1 MLFSLRN
8 MKFSSGEDIE
18 ASAKAVLAPCVITR
32 SFNNKCDVAVSRLC
46 GWTNFLKLARACHG
60 RLTSNSG
67 SVGTI
72 FSQVQELKP
81 QQPMLISNESDGLSG
96 DVVVNV
102 VALAPKRARL
112 MLSVELKPKN
122 LSARLLLHSMRFAK
136 NSLDRKFKARIC
148 DLATKIE
155 TAHHASM

>member
-1 MLFSLRN
+1 
-8 MKFSSGEDIE
+8 
-18 ASAKAVLAPCVITR
+18 
-32 SFNNKCDVAVSRLC
+32 
-46 GWTNFLKLARACHG
+46 
-60 RLTSNSG
+60 
-67 SVGTI
+67 
-72 FSQVQELKP
+72 
-81 QQPMLISNESDGLSG
+81 MLISNESDGLSG
-96 DVVVNV
+96 NVVVNV

-122 LSARLLLHSMRFAK
+122 LSARLLLYSMRFAK

>member
-1 MLFSLRN
+1 MLFSVRK

-18 ASAKAVLAPCVITR
+18 ASAKAIFAPCAITR

-46 GWTNFLKLARACHG
+46 GWTNFPKLAWACHG

-81 QQPMLISNESDGLSG
+81 QQPMLISNESDGLSE

-136 NSLDRKFKARIC
+136 NSLDRKFKARIR
-148 DLATKIE
+148 DLTNKIE

>member
-1 MLFSLRN
+1 
-8 MKFSSGEDIE
+8 
-18 ASAKAVLAPCVITR
+18 
-32 SFNNKCDVAVSRLC
+32 
-46 GWTNFLKLARACHG
+46 
-60 RLTSNSG
+60 
-67 SVGTI
+67 
-72 FSQVQELKP
+72 
-81 QQPMLISNESDGLSG
+81 MLISNESDGLSG

-122 LSARLLLHSMRFAK
+122 LSAWLLLQSMRFAK
-136 NSLDRKFKARIC
+136 NSLDRKFKARIR

>member
-1 MLFSLRN
+1 MRRSGVSVVWMDELSEIGPGMSWEIDF
-8 MKFSSGEDIE
+8 KF
-18 ASAKAVLAPCVITR
+18 R
-32 SFNNKCDVAVSRLC
+32 AVS
-46 GWTNFLKLARACHG
+46 TN
-60 RLTSNSG
+60 
-67 SVGTI
+67 
-72 FSQVQELKP
+72 FSQVQALKL
-81 QQPMLISNESDGLSG
+81 QQSMLISNESDGLSG

-136 NSLDRKFKARIC
+136 NSLDRKFKARIR
-148 DLATKIE
+148 DLAIKIE

>member
-1 MLFSLRN
+1 
-8 MKFSSGEDIE
+8 
-18 ASAKAVLAPCVITR
+18 
-32 SFNNKCDVAVSRLC
+32 
-46 GWTNFLKLARACHG
+46 
-60 RLTSNSG
+60 
-67 SVGTI
+67 
-72 FSQVQELKP
+72 
-81 QQPMLISNESDGLSG
+81 MLISNESDGLSG

-122 LSARLLLHSMRFAK
+122 LSARLLLHPMRFAK
-136 NSLDRKFKARIC
+136 NSLDRKFKARIR

>member
-1 MLFSLRN
+1 
-8 MKFSSGEDIE
+8 
-18 ASAKAVLAPCVITR
+18 
-32 SFNNKCDVAVSRLC
+32 
-46 GWTNFLKLARACHG
+46 
-60 RLTSNSG
+60 
-67 SVGTI
+67 
-72 FSQVQELKP
+72 
-81 QQPMLISNESDGLSG
+81 MLISNESYGLSG

-122 LSARLLLHSMRFAK
+122 LSARLLLQSMRFAK